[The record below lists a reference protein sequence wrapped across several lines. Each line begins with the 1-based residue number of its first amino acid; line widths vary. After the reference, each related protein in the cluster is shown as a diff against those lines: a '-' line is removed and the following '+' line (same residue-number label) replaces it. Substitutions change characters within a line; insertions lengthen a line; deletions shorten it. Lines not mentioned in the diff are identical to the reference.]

1 MHFDQFFATNRLKL
15 QLFHFSQT
23 ITAYNALQRFAVFS
37 ESLYPQC
44 FTWEKSS
51 WKPYPTLKIKLIPW
65 YVMSILLAGLNI
77 VYLFIVVQEILSY
90 EKDPEINIQSGIL
103 LLLTICVYSLDMVIT
118 ALYVGKVNEICFV
131 MGNFQGFRRILRK
144 YGNIYIFHALICSEK
159 HGNIY
164 IFTYTPRGVTM
175 TLDIFV
181 YCTLYIQQFPS
192 TYSYPPIPTLY

>member
-144 YGNIYIFHALICSEK
+144 YGLPSRSEENFEQEYSPSLILLSRFAEYMESHISELRIDPVGGRSRSQ
-159 HGNIY
+159 GNA
-164 IFTYTPRGVTM
+164 FSGV
-175 TLDIFV
+175 
-181 YCTLYIQQFPS
+181 
-192 TYSYPPIPTLY
+192 